1 MYFHIENKKNACEI
15 HKHSHRLS
23 EVPHLHSHIEMVLVH
38 DGKTEAIADTKHAI
52 AEKDDIFIAF
62 PNQIHYYLD
71 KTETVLH
78 DIIIFSADMCPEFSR
93 ILGSYVLKSP
103 VLKGAGKNPK
113 ISSSFEN
120 ILECVADGGE
130 YSETEIRGSMLV
142 LLSEMFRNAELV
154 ENASY
159 DMGLAKDIINY
170 CYDNYNT
177 DISLNTVAHSLHV
190 SRYYVSRL
198 FSSRLNIGFNSYI
211 NSLRIRR
218 ACEMLKTN
226 DRSVTEIAGAVGY
239 NSVRTFDRCFAE
251 IRGMSP
257 KEYRKNVLAK
267 KDKEKIT
274 DACR

>member
-1 MYFHIENKKNACEI
+1 MYFHIENKKNAFEI
-15 HKHSHRLS
+15 HNHQKKLS
-23 EVPHLHSHIEMVLVH
+23 AVPHLHTHIEMLLVYE
-38 DGKTEAIADTKHAI
+38 GESEAVADTRHAVV
-52 AEKDDIFIAF
+52 KPGDIFIAF

-78 DIIIFSADMCPEFSR
+78 DIIIFSADMCPEFNR
-93 ILGSYVLKSP
+93 IFGSYVLKSP
-103 VLKGAGKNPK
+103 VLKGAGNNPK
-113 ISSSFEN
+113 IMSSFNN
-120 ILECVADGGE
+120 IMECAKIRGE
-130 YSETEIRGSMLV
+130 YAETEVRGSMLV
-142 LLSEMFRNAELV
+142 LLSEVFRTAQLD
-154 ENASY
+154 ENLSY

-177 DISLNTVAHSLHV
+177 DISLASVAESLHV

-226 DRSVTEIAGAVGY
+226 DRSVTEIAGLVGY

-251 IRGMSP
+251 IRGISP
-257 KEYRKNVLAK
+257 KEYRKNALARK
-267 KDKEKIT
+267 PK
-274 DACR
+274 